1 MPRLHSRTRAES
13 RARPRSPRR
22 PDVYLGTAKVVRD
35 LLRSVD
41 HPVSR
46 NWLLERLAEEGHST
60 TRPRLNV
67 VLEFF
72 MELGVVVEGSKGIQ
86 WTHNHS
92 ASLRRAVATGR
103 RL

>member
-1 MPRLHSRTRAES
+1 MAAAQVKTS
-13 RARPRSPRR
+13 R
-22 PDVYLGTAKVVRD
+22 PDVYLGTAKVVRS
-35 LLRSVD
+35 LLESVD

-46 NWLLERLAEEGHST
+46 NWLLEKLASLGHTT

-67 VLEFF
+67 VLDFYF
-72 MELGVVVEGSKGIQ
+72 ELGVAIEGSKGIQ

-92 ASLRRAVATGR
+92 TSLRRAVATGR